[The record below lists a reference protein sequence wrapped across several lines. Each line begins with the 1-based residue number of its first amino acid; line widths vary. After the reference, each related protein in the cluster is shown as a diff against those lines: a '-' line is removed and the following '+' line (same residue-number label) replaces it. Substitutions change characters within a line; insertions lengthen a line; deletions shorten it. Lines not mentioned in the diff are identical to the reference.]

1 MRIAVVSYDELNDKK
16 RSDEVC
22 KDLVSFLDNA
32 SEDLLMKLGS
42 EFKNALSEIKESAE
56 AEIIF
61 VDTSE
66 MKKRQLIIGKL
77 AEMAPEIL
85 VSYSGAGF
93 EWTTLTDG
101 FGYNRLSCMQVH
113 FVSHADETALA
124 IARDKVLGINV
135 FLAYE

>member
-16 RSDEVC
+16 SCIEVR
-22 KDLVSFLDNA
+22 KDLCSFLDNA
-32 SEDLLMKLGS
+32 SEDLLMKMGS
-42 EFKNALSEIKESAE
+42 GFKAMLSEIKESAE
-56 AEIIF
+56 VEIMF

-66 MKKRQLIIGKL
+66 VKKRQLIIGKL
-77 AEMAPEIL
+77 AEMSPDIL

-113 FVSHADETALA
+113 FVSHAGVDALR